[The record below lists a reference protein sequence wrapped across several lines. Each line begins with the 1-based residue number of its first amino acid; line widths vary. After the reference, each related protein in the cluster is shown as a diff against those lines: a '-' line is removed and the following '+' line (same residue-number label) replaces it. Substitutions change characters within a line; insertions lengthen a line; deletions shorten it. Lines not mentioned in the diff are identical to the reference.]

1 MNGNFS
7 FFLSLDISNAING
20 INEARSNQGPI
31 KSGLKVNAKLE
42 IAMKSANP
50 IKLFFVK
57 ILAAHINE
65 KINTMSAKIIRYE
78 VISCL

>member
-42 IAMKSANP
+42 ITMKSARS
-50 IKLFFVK
+50 
-57 ILAAHINE
+57 H
-65 KINTMSAKIIRYE
+65 
-78 VISCL
+78 

>member
-7 FFLSLDISNAING
+7 FFLSLDINNAING

>member
-42 IAMKSANP
+42 ITMKSANP

-57 ILAAHINE
+57 TLAAHINE